1 MDFFILHPVFDG
13 SDRKRIGRTANHVVK
28 ETAAW
33 REWAGFPPEAIAIG
47 DDQEGNALLFL
58 PGDHHLSDVAAGED
72 LLEPVENSHDYSLT

>member
-1 MDFFILHPVFDG
+1 MAFFILHPVFDG
-13 SDRKRIGRTANHVVK
+13 SDCKRIGRTANHVAK

-58 PGDHHLSDVAAGED
+58 PGDHHLSDVVVRVGTC
-72 LLEPVENSHDYSLT
+72 LNRSKTPMTTP